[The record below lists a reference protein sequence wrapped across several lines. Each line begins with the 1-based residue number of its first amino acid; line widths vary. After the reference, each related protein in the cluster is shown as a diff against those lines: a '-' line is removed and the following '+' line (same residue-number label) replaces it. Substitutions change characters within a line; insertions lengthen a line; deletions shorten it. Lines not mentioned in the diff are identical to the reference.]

1 MRWLLPHPLVSASIF
16 VLWLLLNR
24 TYAPGPAL
32 VGVVVALLA
41 GWALAQLDPGRPRI
55 RRPDVALKLFLR
67 VLVDIAKSN
76 LAVTRNILERKSD
89 RRAGFI
95 RIHLALREPQGLAI
109 LACIVTAT
117 PGSAWVEYDAEE
129 GLLLIHVLD
138 VGEEADW
145 VRLIKDRYEQ
155 PLMEIFA

>member
-1 MRWLLPHPLVSASIF
+1 MRWLLPHPLVSLGLL

-32 VGVVVALLA
+32 VGIIVALMG
-41 GWALAQLDPGRPRI
+41 GWALALLDPGRPRL
-55 RRPDVALKLFLR
+55 RRLDVVLKLTLH
-67 VLVDIAKSN
+67 VLLDIAKSN
-76 LAVTRNILERKSD
+76 LAVARNILERKSD
-89 RRAGFI
+89 RRAGFL
-95 RIHLALREPQGLAI
+95 RIQLELREPQALAV

-117 PGSAWVEYDAEE
+117 PGSAWVEFDPED
-129 GLLLIHVLD
+129 GQLLLHVLD

-145 VRLIKDRYEQ
+145 VRLIKERYEQ